1 MPNLSSAASSDRTP
15 HSAGVARTVLGVL
28 HGLRAAWRTPAVIA
42 SSLATQ
48 LAPAPASSAASH
60 PRDARFAVLVAHL
73 ALGRLARVRPA
84 RWRATCLY
92 RSVAESLTLRALGFP
107 ARVVIGVGSGAE
119 PIEVIA
125 HAWVE
130 CEGVQCHSTRGAAE
144 LEAFATRRA

>member
-1 MPNLSSAASSDRTP
+1 MPKLSSAASSDRAP
-15 HSAGVARTVLGVL
+15 HTAGVARTVLGVL

-107 ARVVIGVGSGAE
+107 AHVVIGVGSGAE

-130 CEGVQCHSTRGAAE
+130 CEGVQCLSTRGAAE